1 MRLYGPNHSIVGG
14 HLGRVFGKVVNTAQ
28 KFAKSNLGR
37 KIGAATKKQLLQAGS
52 NVLNKVISGEQS
64 VLPAI
69 KTNVT
74 SLRSQLTN
82 SARKRV
88 KNLILRSNKK
98 PKRNKLGGLTLYKLS
113 KRNKS
118 SSRATTR
125 YKLNKGKQ
133 IKLYKLNK
141 RRGGGKKKPPE
152 GIDKRRYKLNPK
164 RFLGWNDTQRYKLSK
179 KSKKGGGGKRRRGKK
194 GAGCR
199 KGRRKKGVGK
209 SKKTS
214 RLGRG
219 RRRTAAV
226 KRRGVAKRRVKKKK
240 KRKKIPKSRRAVKRS
255 WRQKSIFGS

>member
-37 KIGAATKKQLLQAGS
+37 KIGAATKEQLMQAGS

-64 VLPAI
+64 MLPAI

-74 SLRSQLTN
+74 SLRSQLKN

-88 KNLILRSNKK
+88 KNLILSSNKK
-98 PKRNKLGGLTLYKLS
+98 PKRKLGGITLYKLS
-113 KRNKS
+113 KRKKLS
-118 SSRATTR
+118 PRATIR

-141 RRGGGKKKPPE
+141 RRGGKKAPE

-164 RFLGWNDTQRYKLSK
+164 RILGWSDTQRYKLSK
-179 KSKKGGGGKRRRGKK
+179 KSKRGGGKKRPRAKGKGGGGGKRRRKKGGKK
-194 GAGCR
+194 T
-199 KGRRKKGVGK
+199 
-209 SKKTS
+209 KKTS
-214 RLGRG
+214 RVSRG
-219 RRRTAAV
+219 RRTGV
-226 KRRGVAKRRVKKKK
+226 KKRVNKRRVKKRTKTPKK
-240 KRKKIPKSRRAVKRS
+240 KRTVKNL
-255 WRQKSIFGS
+255 WKQKNIFGS

>member
-98 PKRNKLGGLTLYKLS
+98 PKRRKIGGLTLYKLS
-113 KRNKS
+113 KRKKLS
-118 SSRATTR
+118 PRATTR

-152 GIDKRRYKLNPK
+152 GVDKRRYKLNPK
-164 RFLGWNDTQRYKLSK
+164 RILGLNDTQRYKLSK
-179 KSKKGGGGKRRRGKK
+179 KSQKGGGGKRRGGK

-199 KGRRKKGVGK
+199 KGVRK

-240 KRKKIPKSRRAVKRS
+240 KKRKKIPKSRRAVKRS